1 MSTST
6 PPAYPFPSAAVSQL
20 DVSQAL
26 PTYSRSTNAEW
37 DVPAAERQ
45 HTFSLVK
52 KNGQRWLSLDVT
64 SRATSDT
71 QAPTFYQG
79 GHVVGTV
86 RLELDKEELVD
97 EITVAVS
104 ALLVIVSH
112 HLAIACPRWPHV
124 PGLNR
129 NH

>member
-6 PPAYPFPSAAVSQL
+6 PPTYPFPSAAVSQL

-71 QAPTFYQG
+71 QPPTFYQG

-97 EITVAVS
+97 EITIAVS
-104 ALLVIVSH
+104 VLLVIISH
-112 HLAIACPRWPHV
+112 HMAIACPRWHHV
-124 PGLNR
+124 PG
-129 NH
+129 